1 MTNEREILHRLG
13 IILKLYSIKY
23 IIHMVV
29 IDGHRNGCGQ
39 FIWLSVVV
47 QVGFEKRTEQNVN
60 LFYPQEVLTYVP
72 K

>member
-1 MTNEREILHRLG
+1 MTNESEILHHLG

-29 IDGHRNGCGQ
+29 IDDHRNGCGQ

-47 QVGFEKRTEQNVN
+47 VGFKKRTEQNVN